1 MILEIIVVKTI
12 GITIDPTID
21 IITVK
26 KRNTTQ
32 ILAHIGSFLGGGGEG
47 LLTMIK

>member
-1 MILEIIVVKTI
+1 MILEIIFVKTI

-26 KRNTTQ
+26 TKNTTQ
-32 ILAHIGSFLGGGGEG
+32 ILAHIEVSLEAAE
-47 LLTMIK
+47 KVC